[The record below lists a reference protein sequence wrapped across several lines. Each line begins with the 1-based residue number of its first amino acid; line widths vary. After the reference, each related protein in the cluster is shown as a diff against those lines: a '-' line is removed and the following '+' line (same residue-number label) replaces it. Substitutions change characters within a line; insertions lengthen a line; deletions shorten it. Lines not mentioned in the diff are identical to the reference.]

1 MTIMEKVV
9 TVAVTNLL
17 LLIVCLLIASGKLDN
32 VFTIAYGK
40 SPLQKSKINFKDFR
54 RRAIIVIAAM
64 DIFISLMVF
73 FPGLAP

>member
-40 SPLQKSKINFKDFR
+40 SPLQKKIKAPAECFSCRFHSP
-54 RRAIIVIAAM
+54 
-64 DIFISLMVF
+64 SLHGVRLRS
-73 FPGLAP
+73 GVS

>member
-1 MTIMEKVV
+1 MTIMEKIV
-9 TVAVTNLL
+9 TVAVTTCCCSSCACSSPPEAGQR
-17 LLIVCLLIASGKLDN
+17 VYHC
-32 VFTIAYGK
+32 VRK